1 MSEKASTTNETEDPK
16 TDLPPSVV
24 LVDLIRRNDTIGVN
38 KFIADPKYT
47 DKIADIVDSNSGLP
61 IITASN
67 FGNVE
72 IVDALI
78 KAGAYVNSTDNRD
91 YETPIYIASRNG
103 NLPLVERLLQE
114 EGIKIDK
121 ENKHK
126 KTSLSIACE
135 NGYVAI
141 VDLLL
146 KHGADPNHED
156 KNRETPLFNICKS
169 NKDTNTK
176 EEIILLLMEAGAET
190 NKVNKEGKTIFY
202 FVKRN
207 EENEKILKYLQ
218 MHIIIPVKK
227 FKSQKTI
234 TVIVHGHGINY
245 GKIIEYPDPRVRILS
260 KVCEGCISYGVGMRG
275 YETGSTRDLPEI
287 IDAYNSSHD
296 PNISTYDK
304 LEFVQKLY
312 NKRREIG
319 NHAYMHNRM
328 QFLINENIRMR
339 DKATDPKEIDELNNI
354 IKRDT
359 NILKYTIKQ
368 ENANTVNKIETLSV
382 DNNVSFESND
392 YSRLLDAGIFVID
405 ILNNPDVYKYF
416 TIDDNLAQ
424 KKYCI
429 DIAKPELDKT
439 ISGNL
444 ATFFSNLIRVDDPSR
459 KFTANNLENMGINEY
474 NLPQIL
480 LEDNDDFSSLS
491 NRLKIYA
498 YVFLKNLFTTAE
510 QITRCFRKYR
520 TNPDKYR
527 FLREFVPI
535 ESDFNDMMTSI
546 EQMDVTIISRYDD
559 NFSRDNDVL
568 RDDAFSHEDDLSLI
582 KEIWLSN
589 LVEKLQKYGF
599 TVINI
604 ILEACRVNF
613 DNSIESY
620 EDYEEKVNKTLSD
633 ARNVGNLGV
642 FQWAEKKYMD
652 TRKIGGRRRKS
663 FKKGRK
669 SFKKGRK
676 SFSRRRKTS
685 KK

>member
-1 MSEKASTTNETEDPK
+1 
-16 TDLPPSVV
+16 
-24 LVDLIRRNDTIGVN
+24 LIRRNDANAV
-38 KFIADPKYT
+38 KEFIEDPKYT
-47 DKIADIVDSNSGLP
+47 TTIDDIVDSNDSLP
-61 IITASN
+61 IITACEV
-67 FGNVE
+67 GNVE
-72 IVDALI
+72 IVDFLI
-78 KAGAYVNSTDNRD
+78 KAGASIVYARD
-91 YETPIYIASRNG
+91 RSYNTPLHIAANNG
-103 NLPLVERLLQE
+103 NLQLVERLLQV

-121 ENKHK
+121 ENIYK
-126 KTSLSIACE
+126 KTPLNIASE
-135 NGYVAI
+135 IGNVVI

-146 KHGADPNHED
+146 KHGADPNHEN
-156 KNRETPLFNICKS
+156 KSGETPIFNIYKS
-169 NKDTNTK
+169 NKDTKTK
-176 EEIILLLMEAGAET
+176 EEIVLLLMEAGAET
-190 NKVNKEGKTIFY
+190 SKVNKEGKTIFY

-207 EENEKILKYLQ
+207 EENEEILKHLH
-218 MHIIIPVKK
+218 MHTIIPVKK
-227 FKSQKTI
+227 FNSQKTI

-260 KVCEGCISYGVGMRG
+260 KVGEGCISYAVGMRG

-304 LEFVQKLY
+304 LEFVQKMY
-312 NKRREIG
+312 NKGREIG
-319 NHAYMHNRM
+319 NHNNMHERM

-339 DKATDPKEIDELNNI
+339 DKATDPIEIDELNNI

-368 ENANTVNKIETLSV
+368 ENANAVNKIETLSV

-429 DIAKPELDKT
+429 DIAKPELDKK

-459 KFTANNLENMGINEY
+459 KFTANNLKNMGINEY

-480 LEDNDDFSSLS
+480 LEDNGDFSSLS

-498 YVFLKNLFTTAE
+498 YIFLKNLFTTAE

-527 FLREFVPI
+527 FLRDFVPI

-559 NFSRDNDVL
+559 NFSRDHDVL

-582 KEIWLSN
+582 KEIWL
-589 LVEKLQKYGF
+589 L
-599 TVINI
+599 
-604 ILEACRVNF
+604 
-613 DNSIESY
+613 
-620 EDYEEKVNKTLSD
+620 
-633 ARNVGNLGV
+633 
-642 FQWAEKKYMD
+642 
-652 TRKIGGRRRKS
+652 
-663 FKKGRK
+663 
-669 SFKKGRK
+669 
-676 SFSRRRKTS
+676 
-685 KK
+685 

>member
-24 LVDLIRRNDTIGVN
+24 LVNLIRRNDTTGVN

-47 DKIADIVDSNSGLP
+47 DKIDDIVDSNEGLP
-61 IITASN
+61 IITACN

-78 KAGAYVNSTDNRD
+78 KSGARVNVIDDKT

-114 EGIKIDK
+114 EGIKIDR
-121 ENKHK
+121 ENKYQ
-126 KTSLSIACE
+126 KTPLNIACE
-135 NGYVAI
+135 IGDVAI
-141 VDLLL
+141 IDLLL
-146 KHGADPNHED
+146 KKGADPNHED

-169 NKDTNTK
+169 NKDTKTK
-176 EEIILLLMEAGAET
+176 EEIIFLLMEAGAET
-190 NKVNKEGKTIFY
+190 SKVNKEGKSIFD
-202 FVKRN
+202 FVKKKAAN
-207 EENEKILKYLQ
+207 NKILRHLQ
-218 MHIIIPVKK
+218 MPIIIPVKNHQ
-227 FKSQKTI
+227 SQKTI
-234 TVIVHGHGINY
+234 TIIVKGHGINY

-260 KVCEGCISYGVGMRG
+260 KVAEGCISYSVGMRG
-275 YETGSTRDLPEI
+275 LEIHGSDLPKI
-287 IDAYNSSHD
+287 IDAYNSSPD
-296 PNISTYDK
+296 PNISTYKK
-304 LEFVQKLY
+304 LEFVQSWY
-312 NKRREIG
+312 NKGRIDEGRHSG
-319 NHAYMHNRM
+319 MHNRM
-328 QFLINENIRMR
+328 QFLIDENIKER
-339 DKATDPKEIDELNNI
+339 DEAINSSAQVDPIEIAKLNNI

-368 ENANTVNKIETLSV
+368 ENANAVNKIETLSV
-382 DNNVSFESND
+382 DNFVSFEDNR
-392 YSRLLDAGIFVID
+392 YSQLVDPGIHVID
-405 ILNNPDVYKYF
+405 ILNNPEVDKYF
-416 TIDDNLAQ
+416 QIDDNLAQ

-459 KFTANNLENMGINEY
+459 QFTTNNLENMGINEY
-474 NLPQIL
+474 NLPHIL
-480 LEDNDDFSSLS
+480 LEDNDDLSRLS

-498 YVFLKNLFTTAE
+498 YIFLKNLFTTAE
-510 QITRCFRKYR
+510 QISSCFREYR
-520 TNPDKYR
+520 TNPDEYG
-527 FLREFVPI
+527 FLKDFVPI
-535 ESDFNDMMTSI
+535 ESDFNDMLTSI
-546 EQMDVTIISRYDD
+546 EQMSVSRISHYDD
-559 NFSRDNDVL
+559 NL
-568 RDDAFSHEDDLSLI
+568 LI

-599 TVINI
+599 AVINI

-620 EDYEEKVNKTLSD
+620 QDYEEKVNKTLSD
-633 ARNVGNLGV
+633 AHNVGNVGV
-642 FQWAEKKYMD
+642 FQWADKKYMD

-676 SFSRRRKTS
+676 SFSRRKKTS